1 MAWHTDW
8 TQQTG
13 AELGAS
19 VVAVG
24 AALYRDDGP
33 RRTRMLENVSRY
45 ESRRLPTLDPQAYR
59 ETGRLTTS
67 GGAEVRW
74 NLARSLVSTVTA
86 KIAGGQ
92 QPKVAFVASN
102 ADWTTRRKGPK
113 LDAFIT
119 GLWSTRQEPYADIWE
134 MGAYAFRDAAVCGL
148 GAIKDWSDVDAG
160 KVIHEKPF
168 PWELLVDPSDAKY
181 GAPSNLFHVYSRPK
195 ATLVAVFGDKPEIAQ
210 AIKDAKSGDAEDD
223 TRYTNQLQ
231 AYTGNRTVTDTVR
244 CYEWWSL
251 PLGPDSPGKHV
262 LAIDGA
268 ILIEEDWTR
277 DSFPFALIRWDR
289 EFQGWQGTSLIDE
302 VATIDDE
309 MNEILSRISRT
320 VRLTSMGTCFVR
332 EGSSVTGDL
341 ITNEDAVV
349 MEFTGETPPVY
360 ANPAPFGQEHINYL
374 QMLKGAEYE
383 MSGVNQ
389 MTATAQKQAGLDSGA
404 AIRMV
409 ADLQSER
416 FSVAWKAYQSLFVE
430 IARHDIASVRELA
443 EDDKNFSVKWP
454 GNGFLKSI
462 NWRSCDLEDD
472 LYTIQ
477 IASAP
482 SIKGT
487 AADRLQTA
495 QEMFAAGMISQD
507 SLIAIRTYYDLPGEM
522 ERASRQRNV
531 IDRYIERWLDAT
543 DEEIETNVAEDGQ
556 PLFSPP
562 IRFMRLEDALV
573 QVADAYLQAE
583 LDGAPDTIKELFLRW
598 IELADE
604 EIQKKQARLAQVN
617 QPPAPPPMPVPQPG
631 PGMAVPMPAA

>member
-8 TQQTG
+8 TKQTG

-24 AALYRDDGP
+24 SGLYRDDGP
-33 RRTRMLENVSRY
+33 RRARMQENISRY
-45 ESRRLPTLDPQAYR
+45 ESERLPTLDPQAYR
-59 ETGRLTTS
+59 ETGRITTS
-67 GGAEVRW
+67 NGSSVRW

-119 GLWSTRQEPYADIWE
+119 GLWSTGQEPFADIWE
-134 MGAYAFRDAAVCGL
+134 LGAFAFRDAVVCGL
-148 GAIKDWSDVDAG
+148 GAIKVWSDIDAG
-160 KVIHEKPF
+160 RVVHERVF

-181 GAPSNLFHVYSRPK
+181 GAPSNLFHVSSVPK
-195 ATLVAVFGDKPEIAQ
+195 ATLIAIFPDQEQ
-210 AIKDAKSGDAEDD
+210 AIRDAKSGDAEDD
-223 TRYTNQLQ
+223 TRYKSQVDL
-231 AYTGNRTVTDTVR
+231 YMGRTVSDSVR

-251 PLGPDSPGKHV
+251 PLGTGSPGKHV

-268 ILIEEDWTR
+268 ILIEDKWTR

-289 EFQGWQGTSLIDE
+289 KFQGWHGTSLIDE
-302 VATIDDE
+302 VSAIDDE
-309 MNEILSRISRT
+309 MNDVLARISRT
-320 VRLTSMGTCFVR
+320 VRLTSMGVCFVR
-332 EGSSVTGDL
+332 SGSSVTGDL
-341 ITNEDAVV
+341 ITNEDAIV
-349 MEFTGETPPVY
+349 MEFEGETPPVY
-360 ANPAPFGQEHINYL
+360 ASPSPFGQEHIQYL
-374 QMLKGAEYE
+374 QLLKGAEYE

-416 FSVAWKAYQSLFVE
+416 MAIAWRAYQTMFVE
-430 IARHDIASVRELA
+430 IARHDIASVRELS
-443 EDDKNFSVKWP
+443 EENKNFSVKWP

-462 NWRSCDLEDD
+462 NWKSCDLKDE

-487 AADRLQTA
+487 PADRLQTA

-507 SLIAIRTYYDLPGEM
+507 SLMAVKAYYDLPGEM

-543 DEEIETNVAEDGQ
+543 DEEIETNVADDGQ
-556 PLFSPP
+556 PLFVPP

-598 IELADE
+598 IELADG
-604 EIQKKQARLAQVN
+604 EIQKKLERLAALN
-617 QPPAPPPMPVPQPG
+617 KPPAQPTTPVTQPG